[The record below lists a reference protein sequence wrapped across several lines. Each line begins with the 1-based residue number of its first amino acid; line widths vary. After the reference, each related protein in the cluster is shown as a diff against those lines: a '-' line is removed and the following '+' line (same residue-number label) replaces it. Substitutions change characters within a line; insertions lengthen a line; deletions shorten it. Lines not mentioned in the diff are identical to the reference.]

1 MVKALRPF
9 AVLACLSVA
18 LAFGPLTRAQT
29 PAAPAPRGPITLTG
43 PLTVAAVGDS
53 IALRPLSIYEKQP
66 AFAGVRDLIQSADV
80 GFTNFEFT
88 VFDLHKFLPTPQAEN
103 GGLAVYAGPEQA
115 KQLQWMGFNMVSRA
129 NNHATDL
136 GVEGMEETDQ
146 ILDSIGMVHAGTG
159 QTLGD
164 ARAPAYLQTARGR
177 IALISTASTFT
188 PMSRAGAARFDMK
201 GRPGVNALRTTR
213 TVWLEPAAY
222 DALKAAVAN
231 MHLQPAPKPFTDT
244 EMRAFGDH
252 FKKGTTNRIE
262 IDADQNDVQDILAQ
276 VRSARREADF
286 VYVVIHAHEPSNQS
300 ETPPDF
306 LPGFA
311 HAAIDAGADMFITH
325 GPHQLRGVEIYKGKP
340 IFYSL
345 GNFIFQY
352 QTLDRLS
359 ADDYEKD
366 GLDMYRSTVGDFF
379 DDVIRN
385 KKGLGFTEDVW
396 WESAVAV
403 VKFDHDRLQSIEM
416 HPIDLGA
423 DRPPSQRGTPR
434 LASPALAKKIV
445 DRLIRLSAPF
455 GTHMRDLNGVAV
467 VDLGTTATQQH

>member
-1 MVKALRPF
+1 MVRTRRPW
-9 AVLACLSVA
+9 AVLACLFTA
-18 LAFGPLTRAQT
+18 LAFGPLIRAQAPVP
-29 PAAPAPRGPITLTG
+29 PAARGPITLTG
-43 PLTVAAVGDS
+43 PLTVTAVGDS
-53 IALRPLSIYEKQP
+53 IALRPLRVYETQP
-66 AFAGVRDLIQSADV
+66 AFAAVRDLIRGADV
-80 GFTNFEFT
+80 AFTNFEFT
-88 VFDLHKFLPTPQAEN
+88 VFDLHRFRPTPQAEN
-103 GGLAVYAGPEQA
+103 GGLAVYAGPGQA
-115 KQLQWMGFNMVSRA
+115 QELQWMGFNMVSRA

-146 ILDSIGMVHAGTG
+146 TLDQIGMVHAGTG
-159 QTLGD
+159 RDLGD
-164 ARAPAYLQTARGR
+164 ARAPAYLQTAVGR
-177 IALISTASTFT
+177 VALISTASTFT

-213 TVWLEPAAY
+213 TVYLEPAAY
-222 DALKAAVAN
+222 DALKAAVATMN
-231 MHLQPAPKPFTDT
+231 LQPPPTPFTDT
-244 EMRAFGDH
+244 DMTAFGDH
-252 FKKGTTNRIE
+252 FRKGTTDRVE
-262 IDADQNDVQDILAQ
+262 IDADDRDVQDILAQ

-311 HAAIDAGADMFITH
+311 HAAIDAGADLFITH

-359 ADDYEKD
+359 SDDYEKD
-366 GLDMYRSTVGDFF
+366 TLDMYRATVGDFF

-403 VKFDHDRLQSIEM
+403 VKFDRGRLQSVEM

-423 DRPPSQRGTPR
+423 DLPPSQRGTPR
-434 LASPALAKKIV
+434 IAAPALAKKIV

-455 GTHMRDLNGVAV
+455 GTHMRDVNGVAV
-467 VDLGTTATQQH
+467 VDLTP